1 MLTVLIQVH
10 AEKSRHAKRRK
21 STPVTPSKPPNQ
33 PPAIR
38 PSPSTITP
46 PTTTETD
53 LEALTRQID
62 SLRAEV
68 QRLTSEKDVLKRAVE
83 AQYPTN
89 LPRSSS
95 PSPTRHEREL
105 ALLQE
110 NDRLREALA
119 RAQRHP
125 SPFRSHSLPSPGIHP
140 SSIYPS
146 TDLFR
151 SPLPNPSAI
160 DLSFPPLTPD
170 QSLSATPTSF
180 HGYSAH
186 DDVESLFPVDVS
198 EVVPLPLSPLLSPLP
213 SLTAPSRSQSHSR
226 PHSPSQTPQDMSLCS
241 NDSDE
246 TADLES
252 PNTAAQLRQQCEA
265 DLEAQLAIE
274 RFGADIRER
283 EILELRGAIAT
294 LALGAG
300 LPDPIPPEFY
310 DTGASEPG

>member
-10 AEKSRHAKRRK
+10 AEKSRHAKRQK

-38 PSPSTITP
+38 PSPPTITP
-46 PTTTETD
+46 PTATETD

-68 QRLTSEKDVLKRAVE
+68 QRLSSEKDILKRAVE

-89 LPRSSS
+89 LPPSSS

-119 RAQRHP
+119 WAQRHP
-125 SPFRSHSLPSPGIHP
+125 SPFRSYSLPSPGIHP

-160 DLSFPPLTPD
+160 DLNFPPLTPD
-170 QSLSATPTSF
+170 QSLSATSTSF

-198 EVVPLPLSPLLSPLP
+198 EVVP
-213 SLTAPSRSQSHSR
+213 TAPITSII
-226 PHSPSQTPQDMSLCS
+226 TPAFAYCTKQI
-241 NDSDE
+241 
-246 TADLES
+246 
-252 PNTAAQLRQQCEA
+252 
-265 DLEAQLAIE
+265 AIT
-274 RFGADIRER
+274 FSSA
-283 EILELRGAIAT
+283 
-294 LALGAG
+294 LALT
-300 LPDPIPPEFY
+300 
-310 DTGASEPG
+310 DTPGYVVMLKRLG